1 MFEKINNVSEKSCYQ
16 GGEML
21 KSYSQE
27 GGGASCVICSGR
39 ACFESDGLA
48 AMLVCDDEMTIHEV
62 SFWCMGGRIDES
74 LSQED

>member
-27 GGGASCVICSGR
+27 GGGASCEICSER
-39 ACFESDGLA
+39 ACFEFDGLA
-48 AMLVCDDEMTIHEV
+48 AMLICDDEM
-62 SFWCMGGRIDES
+62 
-74 LSQED
+74 